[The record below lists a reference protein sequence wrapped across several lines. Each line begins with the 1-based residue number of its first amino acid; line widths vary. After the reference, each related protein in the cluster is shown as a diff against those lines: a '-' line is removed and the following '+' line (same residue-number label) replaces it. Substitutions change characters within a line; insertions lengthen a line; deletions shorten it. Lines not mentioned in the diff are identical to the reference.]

1 MLDKRLKKINIKH
14 QSSIK
19 DVSVKIMQPPLQQ
32 STYLSVDKG
41 NTDHVIMK
49 QHAALPSEPIQLLFT
64 HK

>member
-32 STYLSVDKG
+32 STYLSVD
-41 NTDHVIMK
+41 
-49 QHAALPSEPIQLLFT
+49 
-64 HK
+64 